1 MRKTRKAKVAN
12 SNGALMCWIALVLVV
27 CAAVKLLTSAG
38 IGNRVE
44 NAVRDFWTSE
54 EGTAAIMR
62 FELGV
67 PFENNEIYRL
77 LASIDEKPPENSA
90 SDTQIDKPQEH
101 NAESA
106 IPDYF
111 KEDALA
117 QDKTEK
123 LDYTAASVFGDDEHL
138 DPSSVIL
145 DNDTGLEIDV
155 DGLLNSPLD
164 FTVESDKPTV
174 LIVHTHGSEA
184 YTATAEDTYT
194 ESDPYRTENNNY
206 NVVRVGNELKKELE
220 SYGIMVLHD
229 TTLHDYPSYNGSYN
243 RSFETIAE
251 YIDEYPSIK
260 IVIDLHRDAIANSD
274 GTQYRTVAQI
284 GEETCSQ
291 LLFVMGTDAAGLEHP
306 AWRENMQLAIKLQYA
321 MNTLYPTLAKPI
333 CVSQYRYNQHMTSG
347 SMILEVGCTGNTLK
361 ESIASMKYFASA
373 AAQVIG
379 TVN

>member
-1 MRKTRKAKVAN
+1 MRKSKKANAGGIN
-12 SNGALMCWIALVLVV
+12 RALICWISLVLTV
-27 CAAVKLLTSAG
+27 CIAVRLITSAE
-38 IGNRVE
+38 IGSKVE
-44 NAVRDFWTSE
+44 NAVRDFYGSE
-54 EGTAAIMR
+54 EGTAAIIR

-67 PFENNEIYRL
+67 PFENNEIYKL
-77 LASIDEKPPENSA
+77 LTNIEEIPPEN
-90 SDTQIDKPQEH
+90 IDVYADSGKTKEH
-101 NAESA
+101 NAESV

-111 KEDALA
+111 KEDALV
-117 QDKTEK
+117 QDKNEK
-123 LDYTAASVFGDDEHL
+123 LDYTAASIFGDNKHL

-164 FTVESDKPTV
+164 FTVEREKPTV

-184 YTATAEDTYT
+184 YTPTAEDTYT
-194 ESDPYRTENNNY
+194 ESDPYRTENNDF
-206 NVVRVGNELKKELE
+206 NVVRIGKELKKELE

-243 RSFETIAE
+243 RSFETIAT

-274 GTQYRTVAQI
+274 GSQYRTVAQI